1 VIRSWTNRKDYSGK
15 RVGKVLLASAAL
27 VAIGAA
33 TAFAASIPNG
43 NFEEGNFS
51 GWKKQSKGDGT
62 WFVYTAK
69 NRKVPGPGGATLPKP
84 FGKYAAALKQS
95 GPGTN
100 YLTHTFRVPSGATTL
115 SLKLFWINQGGPPPG
130 LVSAQASAEAGYW
143 RFPGE
148 WSVTGD
154 RIQFFTLDLV
164 KPSASGFTTKKS
176 DVVTTILKPKV
187 GSTKARSGGWV
198 TETIDVS
205 RFRGEKIKLRL
216 VEGDNSGYLNV
227 GLDQV
232 EFRSAS
238 TPTG

>member
-1 VIRSWTNRKDYSGK
+1 VIRSWTNRKGYSGN
-15 RVGKVLLASAAL
+15 RVGKVLLASVAL

-100 YLTHTFRVPSGATTL
+100 YLTHTFTVVPRNSMSFTRKAAAVAPRKKNKNDTTNNMH
-115 SLKLFWINQGGPPPG
+115 S
-130 LVSAQASAEAGYW
+130 
-143 RFPGE
+143 R
-148 WSVTGD
+148 T
-154 RIQFFTLDLV
+154 
-164 KPSASGFTTKKS
+164 
-176 DVVTTILKPKV
+176 
-187 GSTKARSGGWV
+187 RSGRGSPRAR
-198 TETIDVS
+198 THSSET
-205 RFRGEKIKLRL
+205 
-216 VEGDNSGYLNV
+216 
-227 GLDQV
+227 
-232 EFRSAS
+232 
-238 TPTG
+238 